1 MVLLTLVVSTITL
14 VVTPK
19 TNYSLTQTSVDSQVC
34 QKCDTAAVLLTIAV
48 LTIKVVVKKIQNNT
62 AKTKKQSRTTPR
74 ITEL

>member
-34 QKCDTAAVLLTIAV
+34 QKRDTAAVLLTIVV
-48 LTIKVVVKKIQNNT
+48 LTINVVVKKIQNTHDNH
-62 AKTKKQSRTTPR
+62 KEQPKTTPR
-74 ITEL
+74 ITVL